1 MMLLNPDVLLEA
13 KGLSVG
19 ASSFFLFVGLMLW
32 AFGWRWHRFW
42 VVFAITVAA
51 GMFGLTAGRTAGTQV
66 LVVGVLLAVAAGMLA
81 IEIARILAFLGGGT
95 AAWLAAAN
103 VVPQAQ
109 ELWAVFLC
117 GGLLGLALY
126 KLWTM
131 LASSIL
137 GTLIVAHSLLLLL
150 EQLQK
155 FPAAKWATANSSA
168 INGFIIGLTVLG
180 VIAQAKTGSAAKGHD
195 EEHGHEEEEEHD
207 DHGKHGKKHKKSN
220 SDDLAKLLKKL
231 LPSG

>member
-19 ASSFFLFVGLMLW
+19 ASSFFLFVGFLLW

-42 VVFAITVAA
+42 IVFGITVAA

-117 GGLLGLALY
+117 GGILGVALY

-131 LASSIL
+131 LASSFLGIL
-137 GTLIVAHSLLLLL
+137 LVSHSLFLLL

-155 FPAAKWATANSSA
+155 FPAAKWATANASA
-168 INGFIIGLTVLG
+168 INGFIIGLTILG
-180 VIAQAKTGSAAKGHD
+180 VITQTKTASPGQAA
-195 EEHGHEEEEEHD
+195 EEEEARDEEEPE
-207 DHGKHGKKHKKSN
+207 KKEKKNKKNDSK
-220 SDDLAKLLKKL
+220 DLAALLKKL
-231 LPSG
+231 MPSG

>member
-1 MMLLNPDVLLEA
+1 MMLLNPDVLTEA

-19 ASSFFLFVGLMLW
+19 ASGFFLFVGFMLW
-32 AFGWRWHRFW
+32 ACGWRWHRFW
-42 VVFAITVAA
+42 VVFGITVAA
-51 GMFGLTAGRTAGTQV
+51 GMFGLTAGRSAGTQV

-81 IEIARILAFLGGGT
+81 IELARIGAFLGGGT

-117 GGLLGLALY
+117 GGLLGIALY

-131 LASSIL
+131 LATSLI
-137 GTLIVAHSLLLLL
+137 GTLIFAHALLLML

-155 FPAAKWATANSSA
+155 FPAAKWVTMNASA
-168 INGFIIGLTVLG
+168 VNGFVIGLMILG
-180 VIAQAKTGSAAKGHD
+180 VIAQVKTGATKLEDESEEEHDEEEEKPKKGKNKKGHD
-195 EEHGHEEEEEHD
+195 E
-207 DHGKHGKKHKKSN
+207 
-220 SDDLAKLLKKL
+220 DLAKLLKKL